1 MILQNITSLFSHKC
15 TISELEKYTRS
26 KKDNISQNLYKQCKI
41 LIIDDHIADG
51 DYLFKSSIAF
61 LKNQYN
67 CNITTKTDL
76 DNLNDAAGYDIII
89 CDNEGVGIKL
99 GGCNKDGIWL
109 LAQLQ
114 NQYPDKI
121 YVLFSNI
128 QTSIRRFK
136 RARAH
141 EFWDKN
147 ELSRNSEENG
157 EGGFS
162 DYTLSIMKLYAN
174 PAKRWEDIRTQLLQS
189 GISIHSVAQLE
200 SAYVKSIIKE
210 RPEIYSKLSGKINL
224 INDNNVDV
232 HKFIKS
238 AGSIINTTISLL
250 ALI

>member
-1 MILQNITSLFSHKC
+1 MQIQDITSLFNHKY

-26 KKDNISQNLYKQCKI
+26 KKDNIDKNLYRKCKI
-41 LIIDDHIADG
+41 LIIDDYIADE
-51 DYLFKSSIAF
+51 DYLFKSSISF

-67 CNITTKTDL
+67 CNIVTKIDL
-76 DNLNDAAGYDIII
+76 DNLADAAGYDIII
-89 CDNEGVGIKL
+89 CDNDGVGIKL
-99 GGCNKDGIWL
+99 GGSNKDGIWL
-109 LAQLQ
+109 LSQLQ

-121 YVLFSNI
+121 YVLFSSML
-128 QTSIRRFK
+128 TSIRRIK
-136 RARAH
+136 RAKAH
-141 EFWDKN
+141 ELWDKE

-162 DYTLSIMKLYAN
+162 DYILNIMSLYAN
-174 PAKRWEDIRTQLLQS
+174 PSKRWEDIRTQLLQS

-210 RPEIYSKLSGKINL
+210 RPEVYSALSGKINL
-224 INDNNVDV
+224 SNDNNTDV